1 MPAVGGGV
9 VAEGCLLLVWQ
20 VVSAFLPI
28 RVQRAVSQSQKAS
41 SDSHGP
47 TKLQYKHIEGCLYLL
62 FLGYA
67 ISTLAFFGELVR
79 NRCRPGTSSSNRR
92 ERKSKI
98 FSFKPR
104 DMLPTLNSGTMFGTN
119 F

>member
-1 MPAVGGGV
+1 MPAVDGGLI
-9 VAEGCLLLVWQ
+9 AECYVLLLCQ

-67 ISTLAFFGELVR
+67 ISTLAFFGELVC

-92 ERKSKI
+92 EHKSKI

-104 DMLPTLNSGTMFGTN
+104 DTLPTLNNGKMFGTK

>member
-1 MPAVGGGV
+1 MPAVGRDV
-9 VAEGCLLLVWQ
+9 MAECCVLLVRQ

-28 RVQRAVSQSQKAS
+28 RVQRAVSQSQKFS
-41 SDSHGP
+41 SDAHGP

-67 ISTLAFFGELVR
+67 ISTLAFFGELVC
-79 NRCRPGTSSSNRR
+79 NRCRPGTSPSNRR
-92 ERKSKI
+92 EHKSKI

-104 DMLPTLNSGTMFGTN
+104 DSRSQ
-119 F
+119 

>member
-1 MPAVGGGV
+1 MRAAAGGV
-9 VAEGCLLLVWQ
+9 IAECCVLVCQ

-41 SDSHGP
+41 SDGHVP

-67 ISTLAFFGELVR
+67 ISTLAFFGELVCS
-79 NRCRPGTSSSNRR
+79 RCRPGASPF
-92 ERKSKI
+92 EQK
-98 FSFKPR
+98 
-104 DMLPTLNSGTMFGTN
+104 GT
-119 F
+119 